1 MNALRMADV
10 RERVQ
15 YEHRGVHQ
23 LQHGLPA
30 DLRLWWID
38 LETYAAAISLEPGEA
53 PHLAGDPPEE
63 HISNRRWLLASRHA
77 SRWLLAESLG
87 RAPEQLVIE
96 IDPAGKPRLSD
107 GAIRFNL
114 SHSGRFGLVGICRER
129 EVGVDVEIIRPVPE
143 LDALV
148 NAQFTNTERAEW
160 LRTAPANRNRRFL
173 ETWTRKEAC
182 AKAMG
187 TGFLIA
193 PLLFAVGAGP
203 EQVSVRIDP
212 PGGPARE
219 VTVRSVQPCAEAVAA
234 VAIV

>member
-1 MNALRMADV
+1 MADV

-15 YEHRGVHQ
+15 YEHPGIHQ
-23 LQHGLPA
+23 LQHDLSA

-38 LETYAAAISLEPGEA
+38 LETCAAGMSMEAGEA
-53 PHLAGDPPEE
+53 PDFAGDPPEE
-63 HISNRRWLLASRHA
+63 HMSNRRRLLAGRHA
-77 SRWLLAESLG
+77 TRWLLAESLG

-96 IDPAGKPRLSD
+96 IDPAGKPRLAD
-107 GAIRFNL
+107 GAIRFNV
-114 SHSGRFGLVGICRER
+114 SHSGRFGLVGISRER
-129 EVGVDVEIIRPVPE
+129 EVGVDVEVIRPVPE

-148 NAQFTNTERAEW
+148 NEQFTNTERAEW
-160 LRTAPANRNRRFL
+160 VAAAPANRDRRFL

-212 PGGPARE
+212 PGGPACE
-219 VTVRSVQPCAEAVAA
+219 LTVCSVQPCADAVAA
-234 VAIV
+234 VAIA